1 MVEAALKEWV
11 DAITDCEAFVDSLTG
26 KEYYQA
32 QQLENPVEY
41 NVYFPYREDVKTT
54 CGSFGKTEMT
64 GFWSFSPRL
73 SIKAAKVK
81 SCALNAVQGRT
92 FADEQDYKADD
103 EGC

>member
-1 MVEAALKEWV
+1 MRIIWKDRNDRV
-11 DAITDCEAFVDSLTG
+11 
-26 KEYYQA
+26 
-32 QQLENPVEY
+32 
-41 NVYFPYREDVKTT
+41 
-54 CGSFGKTEMT
+54 
-64 GFWSFSPRL
+64 WSFSPRL